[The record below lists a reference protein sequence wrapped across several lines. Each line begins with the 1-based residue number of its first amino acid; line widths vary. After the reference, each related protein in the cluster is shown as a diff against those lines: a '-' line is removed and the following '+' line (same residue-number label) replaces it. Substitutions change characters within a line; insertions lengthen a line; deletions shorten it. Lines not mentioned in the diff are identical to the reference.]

1 MAIRELYNINRKMAE
16 LSYFWDIV
24 SSQLYD
30 VKNAYENMRQ
40 EAKELYYESVDHW
53 YDKTNNN
60 TELATALSEEKI
72 SDIALM
78 IKELE
83 NIERNLCQVDKS
95 YERRKDA
102 DTLRTDKYKEEYDS
116 KNVNECYLTLKRL
129 YKEAIKI
136 ANECA
141 LTVRSLIIQEI
152 GMLFS
157 DKRRAMY
164 ERLYFILAEA
174 KIIQW
179 KLNDSIQLDM
189 AIVRTEWESRRDEE
203 IVRAQKETQELI
215 ELAYIREKEEIEKII
230 REAKKQV
237 KGIIN
242 NDDLTILKEL
252 SNMLNDVFLP
262 NTTTE
267 QICLGKY
274 TVGLDGV
281 SGSDEQLEVPAV
293 FDFTEGFHMC
303 FDSKGVS
310 SLSHQAIASIMFSM
324 IKIQPAV
331 KQLFILVDPVHR
343 SKGFNPFLDF
353 LKEYP
358 NVFGERVNTNKEQI
372 KSAIRQLSDFVDDI
386 GQTKLVGY
394 NDIYE
399 YNENISDKIEPL
411 RCLCLLDFPKYFDVD
426 MLEDLQNIIR
436 NGAQYGVQVVIDF
449 NQEEVSGYNNDSY
462 INFISQ
468 ILSSCISLSNN
479 HGVWCFDSG
488 VELRL
493 YDSPSRNTICK
504 FITSYSVKYKESMN
518 TALPLSKIIPMDK
531 WHIGDSSSGLQI
543 PIGKKDDGNI
553 CEFSV
558 GYGTSHHTLVV
569 GSTGS
574 GKSTFLHTMIMS
586 AISLY
591 KPEELQL
598 YLLDFK
604 SGTEFKVYAGHNIPQ
619 IKYMALDAMQEL
631 GQSILD
637 DLWEEMNSRIKAFN
651 SQMEKGLNI
660 KDINDYRRLTG
671 NPMPRILVIMDE
683 FQMLFSEE
691 NNRKVANHCGKRLAD
706 FISLSRV
713 YGIHFVLA
721 TQTMSRLSNGFS
733 VRKSTL
739 NEMYVRIGLK
749 CTENE
754 CNSVF
759 GDRNGKNAFNMM
771 SSEAG
776 SAVYADDYVQGSL
789 VPLKVAY
796 CDENEQE
803 AMIKTIEE
811 WYQRRGIEYK
821 PKVFI
826 GSAVPNINNNKDFI
840 DETNLE
846 NAELVYI
853 GEPIRIDSPVSLKM
867 SKSRK
872 NNLLIVGSRSEMT
885 DQLLG
890 VYMINAMNQL
900 TTQNKNLTK
909 VYLIDGLSLID
920 ESLGKNETVVIN
932 GFEKNIEV
940 IKSNKG
946 VIKTIDN
953 LYSIYLDRKKSKTI
967 EKGEIVYLIINNI
980 QWIDSLNLILQNRSV
995 DEYLEEAGD
1004 EKEMDKSND
1013 IFDYFEDK
1021 SSATLAMMDSF
1032 LEDMKENQ
1040 GTKYDTK
1047 NIPYP
1052 KKLMTLIDSGYTY
1065 GINIVLSCP
1074 DVISIKEYMYSLI
1087 PKFNYR
1093 IVFSLSNSDA
1103 DRIIPEAKTEQLPDN
1118 IVIFYDGINSPYQF
1132 KPYTGVGEYVWR
1144 KNN

>member
-343 SKGFNPFLDF
+343 SKGFNPFLD
-353 LKEYP
+353 
-358 NVFGERVNTNKEQI
+358 
-372 KSAIRQLSDFVDDI
+372 
-386 GQTKLVGY
+386 
-394 NDIYE
+394 
-399 YNENISDKIEPL
+399 L
-411 RCLCLLDFPKYFDVD
+411 RPFQVLC
-426 MLEDLQNIIR
+426 
-436 NGAQYGVQVVIDF
+436 
-449 NQEEVSGYNNDSY
+449 
-462 INFISQ
+462 
-468 ILSSCISLSNN
+468 
-479 HGVWCFDSG
+479 
-488 VELRL
+488 
-493 YDSPSRNTICK
+493 
-504 FITSYSVKYKESMN
+504 
-518 TALPLSKIIPMDK
+518 
-531 WHIGDSSSGLQI
+531 
-543 PIGKKDDGNI
+543 
-553 CEFSV
+553 
-558 GYGTSHHTLVV
+558 
-569 GSTGS
+569 
-574 GKSTFLHTMIMS
+574 
-586 AISLY
+586 
-591 KPEELQL
+591 
-598 YLLDFK
+598 
-604 SGTEFKVYAGHNIPQ
+604 
-619 IKYMALDAMQEL
+619 
-631 GQSILD
+631 
-637 DLWEEMNSRIKAFN
+637 
-651 SQMEKGLNI
+651 
-660 KDINDYRRLTG
+660 
-671 NPMPRILVIMDE
+671 
-683 FQMLFSEE
+683 
-691 NNRKVANHCGKRLAD
+691 KR
-706 FISLSRV
+706 
-713 YGIHFVLA
+713 
-721 TQTMSRLSNGFS
+721 
-733 VRKSTL
+733 
-739 NEMYVRIGLK
+739 
-749 CTENE
+749 
-754 CNSVF
+754 
-759 GDRNGKNAFNMM
+759 
-771 SSEAG
+771 
-776 SAVYADDYVQGSL
+776 
-789 VPLKVAY
+789 
-796 CDENEQE
+796 
-803 AMIKTIEE
+803 
-811 WYQRRGIEYK
+811 
-821 PKVFI
+821 
-826 GSAVPNINNNKDFI
+826 
-840 DETNLE
+840 
-846 NAELVYI
+846 
-853 GEPIRIDSPVSLKM
+853 
-867 SKSRK
+867 
-872 NNLLIVGSRSEMT
+872 
-885 DQLLG
+885 
-890 VYMINAMNQL
+890 
-900 TTQNKNLTK
+900 
-909 VYLIDGLSLID
+909 
-920 ESLGKNETVVIN
+920 
-932 GFEKNIEV
+932 
-940 IKSNKG
+940 
-946 VIKTIDN
+946 
-953 LYSIYLDRKKSKTI
+953 
-967 EKGEIVYLIINNI
+967 
-980 QWIDSLNLILQNRSV
+980 
-995 DEYLEEAGD
+995 
-1004 EKEMDKSND
+1004 
-1013 IFDYFEDK
+1013 
-1021 SSATLAMMDSF
+1021 
-1032 LEDMKENQ
+1032 
-1040 GTKYDTK
+1040 
-1047 NIPYP
+1047 
-1052 KKLMTLIDSGYTY
+1052 
-1065 GINIVLSCP
+1065 
-1074 DVISIKEYMYSLI
+1074 
-1087 PKFNYR
+1087 
-1093 IVFSLSNSDA
+1093 
-1103 DRIIPEAKTEQLPDN
+1103 
-1118 IVIFYDGINSPYQF
+1118 
-1132 KPYTGVGEYVWR
+1132 
-1144 KNN
+1144 